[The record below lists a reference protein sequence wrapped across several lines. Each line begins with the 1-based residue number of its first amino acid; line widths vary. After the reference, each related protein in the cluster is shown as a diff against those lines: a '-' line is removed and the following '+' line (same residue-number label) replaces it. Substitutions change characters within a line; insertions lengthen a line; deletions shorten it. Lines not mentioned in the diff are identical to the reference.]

1 MDFLSRMNLAQNLF
15 SRSNFDMRKKTD
27 QKIIRTG
34 VWAMQMDD
42 IKLDELLNDVSEALK
57 AIDQPNIPITSD
69 PSEGIESTTYTNPP
83 ELYKSMKLT

>member
-1 MDFLSRMNLAQNLF
+1 
-15 SRSNFDMRKKTD
+15 
-27 QKIIRTG
+27 
-34 VWAMQMDD
+34 MQMDD
-42 IKLDELLNDVSEALK
+42 IELDELLNDVSEALK